1 MCDTTP
7 LSASQSSPTSAI
19 ASPTF
24 LPTAAGI
31 DNSWTYRISK
41 GLQVVAGCAPTAMV
55 DVADADFFNYGFW
68 LKRTTDEDGVLM
80 YDEVETF
87 AGSSIDA
94 SDSVA
99 AVTGTAIATAL
110 ARLVGVPWGSAS
122 SPPVTASTA
131 AFRSSLSRLPG
142 ASPWVGPARCAG
154 PTTRPTGL
162 HLSWAAGRA
171 ATWCA
176 RSGSTPTIAPSR

>member
-1 MCDTTP
+1 MASRSDARQAP
-7 LSASQSSPTSAI
+7 RHGDSGLVEPPIRVAELSNFRDSLADI
-19 ASPTF
+19 

-110 ARLVGVPWGSAS
+110 RGWWE
-122 SPPVTASTA
+122 SPGNP
-131 AFRSSLSRLPG
+131 RR
-142 ASPWVGPARCAG
+142 RH
-154 PTTRPTGL
+154 R
-162 HLSWAAGRA
+162 
-171 ATWCA
+171 
-176 RSGSTPTIAPSR
+176 